1 MTGGV
6 DTHLDVHVAAAL
18 DPLGGLL
25 GTERFETNSAGY
37 KALLAWLESF
47 GEVTKIGIEGT
58 GSYGSGLTRH
68 LRRRGVEVIEVDRP
82 NREERR
88 RSGKSDPLDA
98 VEAARAALSGRAS
111 GRPKS
116 RDGAVEAIRVLV
128 VAKRS
133 ARQARTKALIQMRHL
148 GYTAPEQLRCRLKG
162 LSVPAL
168 VAEGTKLRP
177 TRSPDPVTA
186 ATKASLSSLAH
197 RIQAL
202 DDELAELDARIEVLL
217 VATVPDLLD
226 LFGVGPDTAA
236 ALVMAAGDNP
246 ERLHSEG
253 AWAHLCGVAPVPAG
267 SGKTNGKVKAHDG
280 GDRQANSAL
289 WRIVMV
295 RIAHDPET
303 QLYFER
309 RVKEGKSKA
318 EVIRILKRYV
328 AREVYRPSPGLGATK
343 QAPWGQPSL
352 DRFTGFWWVRTG
364 RLCFS
369 DPRLQFDPTNIDGL
383 VEDQMPGRLTYPSA
397 DGGSP
402 SATT

>member
-1 MTGGV
+1 MTMAIVEAARGITGGV
-6 DTHLDVHVAAAL
+6 DTHRDVHVAAAL

-25 GTERFETNSAGY
+25 GSESFPTDGAGY
-37 KALLAWLESF
+37 RALLKWLETF
-47 GEVTKIGIEGT
+47 GEVTKIGVEGT
-58 GSYGSGLTRH
+58 GSYGSGLTRY
-68 LRRRGVEVIEVDRP
+68 LRRAGVDVIEVDRP

-98 VEAARAALSGRAS
+98 VEAARAALSGRATGS
-111 GRPKS
+111 PKS

-133 ARQARTKALIQMRHL
+133 ARQARIKALLQMRHL
-148 GYTAPEQLRCRLKG
+148 GYSAPEQLRCRLKG

-168 VAEGTKLRP
+168 VAEGSKLRP
-177 TRSPDPVTA
+177 TRSLDPVTA

-197 RIQAL
+197 RITSL
-202 DDELAELDARIEVLL
+202 DAELAELDERIEALL
-217 VATVPDLLD
+217 VATVPDLLE
-226 LFGVGPDTAA
+226 LFGLGPDTAA

-246 ERLHSEG
+246 ERLHSEA
-253 AWAHLCGVAPVPAG
+253 AWAHLCGVSPIPTG
-267 SGKTNGKVKAHDG
+267 SGKKSGKVRSHEG

-309 RVKEGKSKA
+309 RVKEGRTKH

-328 AREVYRPSPGLGATK
+328 AREVYRYL
-343 QAPWGQPSL
+343 
-352 DRFTGFWWVRTG
+352 
-364 RLCFS
+364 
-369 DPRLQFDPTNIDGL
+369 PRG
-383 VEDQMPGRLTYPSA
+383 
-397 DGGSP
+397 
-402 SATT
+402 